1 MVQEQ
6 KRSAATLSSLKLAID
21 SSWGPDTSSDP
32 VKWSESNR
40 AYGQCAV
47 TALVIQD
54 FFGGSLLRVE
64 AQGPDGKVS
73 HYYNRL
79 RDGNIIDLTRR
90 QFPEGTKFSN
100 PEYRER
106 EYVLSYPATASRYEV
121 LRNRVS
127 LMLTQRREGR
137 VEGQN

>member
-1 MVQEQ
+1 MVHEQ
-6 KRSAATLSSLKLAID
+6 KRRAATLSALKLAIER
-21 SSWGPDTSSDP
+21 SWGPDTSSDP
-32 VKWSESNR
+32 AKWSESNR

-54 FFGGSLLRVE
+54 FFGGNLLRVE
-64 AQGPDGKVS
+64 ASGPDEKVS

-90 QFPEGTKFSN
+90 QFKEGTKFSD
-100 PEYRER
+100 PEHRER

-127 LMLTQRREGR
+127 LLLAQRSA
-137 VEGQN
+137 GQV